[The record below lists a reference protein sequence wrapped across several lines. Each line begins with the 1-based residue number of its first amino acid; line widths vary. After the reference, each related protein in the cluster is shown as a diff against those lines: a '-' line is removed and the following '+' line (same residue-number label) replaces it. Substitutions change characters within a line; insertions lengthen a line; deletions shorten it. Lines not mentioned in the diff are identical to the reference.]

1 MSPVNVTR
9 KYGPLSSSLANLGF
23 RQKEKQTFK
32 FFLII
37 STLTKQTNLFGL
49 YYRRVWLWG
58 GGHYIRQFFC
68 EWMNSPFHLKVLR
81 SSHKLW
87 NNESGLTQ
95 AITILT
101 WVLNHQTVLK
111 NYPEASFIPNWPQKC
126 KFFCPE
132 PPKIGHVSF
141 WDTYG
146 VPWCYDGDWAQS
158 YHLS

>member
-9 KYGPLSSSLANLGF
+9 KYGALSSSLANLGF

-68 EWMNSPFHLKVLR
+68 EWMNSPFHLKVLH

-111 NYPEASFIPNWPQKC
+111 KTIQRPASYQIDRKIADFSVQNLQK
-126 KFFCPE
+126 
-132 PPKIGHVSF
+132 IWHVGF
-141 WDTYG
+141 WDT
-146 VPWCYDGDWAQS
+146 
-158 YHLS
+158 

>member
-1 MSPVNVTR
+1 MWVEKIQRHYCRVWAWSHKNAL
-9 KYGPLSSSLANLGF
+9 LSKLLRAFKKRFNEPCKCNTEILSTLSRSLGRLGNLGF

-68 EWMNSPFHLKVLR
+68 EWMNSPFHLKVLH

-101 WVLNHQTVLK
+101 WVLNH
-111 NYPEASFIPNWPQKC
+111 
-126 KFFCPE
+126 
-132 PPKIGHVSF
+132 
-141 WDTYG
+141 
-146 VPWCYDGDWAQS
+146 
-158 YHLS
+158 